1 MEKGYDKRKTADK
14 MVWKRFMIRENQ
26 LIKWIKWKSRL
37 NLETE
42 PVRDKVAFNNLS
54 FVNN

>member
-1 MEKGYDKRKTADK
+1 MEKGYDKRKPADK
-14 MVWKRFMIRENQ
+14 MVWKRVMIRENQ